1 MFMIGQSEKMLL
13 TLLVSLCIVFSL
25 LISSLVFQD
34 SVLSSDEWSY
44 LIQAHIFS
52 HGKLAV
58 PSPKHRESFDFVHIV
73 NNGWYYSKYP
83 PGWPFLLAIG
93 VWLGMPR
100 VVNSLLGA
108 GTLLLLYA
116 IGKKLYTPRIALL
129 ASLFAVASP
138 YFLFNTASY
147 FSHTA
152 SLFFVTLLLFLL
164 MCGWEERRWSYFLLA
179 GLSGSASFL
188 VRPFDQCAVL
198 VPIGIFLIVSR
209 MRKQLATHHIA
220 SFALGQLSGVLLF
233 LVYNAFQN
241 GHPLVTGYHVADSW
255 MDRWIGPELWMMWA
269 YDVHYLVKLLTWS
282 FLGIPLLALVA
293 LVSTGPEATKRWER
307 CLASVLFA
315 IMTAHALVAF
325 PEGPGYGPRYYY
337 SGFLAL
343 PLLGSR
349 GFVLLFGRST
359 NKLLIPVLVG
369 TALLEV
375 GIVIPHHGRWA
386 YDVICEQNDFE
397 RQVNRLN
404 AGPAL
409 VFLALDHEANLNRT
423 RNTIDFRGPIVYAH
437 HRGAASDQVLMEAY
451 PGRRYFVYEYDQNRK
466 QGVLREIRREREAD

>member
-1 MFMIGQSEKMLL
+1 MFVVGQSEKMLL

-44 LIQAHIFS
+44 LIQAQIFS

-58 PSPKHRESFDFVHIV
+58 PSPRHREFFDFIHIV
-73 NNGWYYSKYP
+73 NNGRYYSKYP

-116 IGKKLYTPRIALL
+116 IGKKLYTLRIALL

-164 MCGWEERRWSYFLLA
+164 MCGWEKRRWSYFLLA

-233 LVYNAFQN
+233 LLYNALQN

-255 MDRWIGPELWMMWA
+255 MDRWIGPESWMWA
-269 YDVHYLVKLLTWS
+269 YDVHYFVKLLTWS
-282 FLGIPLLALVA
+282 FPGIPLLALVA
-293 LVSTGPEATKRWER
+293 LVSTGPERMRRWER
-307 CLASVLFA
+307 CLASVLFS
-315 IMTAHALVAF
+315 IMIAYAMIAF

-343 PLLGSR
+343 PLLGAR
-349 GFVLLFGRST
+349 GFAVLLKKST
-359 NKLLIPVLVG
+359 ERLRVPLLIGAV
-369 TALLEV
+369 LLEV
-375 GIVIPHHGRWA
+375 GVVMPHHGAWA
-386 YDVICEQNDFE
+386 YKVIHEQDDFE
-397 RQVNRLN
+397 RQVKRINP
-404 AGPAL
+404 GPAL
-409 VFLALDHEANLNRT
+409 VFLAVEPDANQDRT
-423 RNTIDFRGPIVYAH
+423 RNTIDFHGSVVYAI
-437 HRGAASDQVLMEAY
+437 DQGERNSVLMQAY
-451 PGRRYFVYEYDQNRK
+451 PGRRYFRYEYDHASGRAM
-466 QGVLREIRREREAD
+466 LREIARRDH